1 MTDAHEQRVA
11 SNLQTPGRRMLNQ
24 ETVDEVVRGAEA
36 QLPTRRGRFRAIS
49 YATPEGDALALV
61 HGDLATAARPLVR
74 LHSECLTGDALGSLR
89 CDCGEQLD
97 QALERIGRSDAG
109 VLLYLPQEGRGIGL
123 ANKISAYALQDGGLD
138 TVDANRALGL
148 PDDARSYASA
158 ALILRDLGIE
168 KLRLLTNNP
177 AKAAALVVE
186 GLDVVE
192 MLALESVPNLVDDDY
207 LRVKAERM
215 GHQLVDM
222 PPMPW
227 VTIHYAQTLDGR
239 IATRSG
245 DSQWISGPQS
255 LRLAHTLRASHDA
268 VLVGAGTVRAD
279 DPRLTV
285 RLVEGRSPIR
295 VVVVGASP
303 LPPDAAVLDGSVPT
317 LVAATAPLPAHD
329 RVEQLMVAGTPDG
342 RVDLAE
348 LLRLLADRGIGSVL
362 VEGGA
367 GIITSMLRD
376 GLANRLVV
384 SVAPRLVGSGIEA
397 VGDLEIGRLAD
408 ALGFGRLHTWRLG
421 EDLIL
426 DGDLERRSAR

>member
-1 MTDAHEQRVA
+1 
-11 SNLQTPGRRMLNQ
+11 MLDQ
-24 ETVDEVVRGAEA
+24 DVSGEVVRGAA
-36 QLPTRRGRFRAIS
+36 ANLPTRRGRFRAIS
-49 YATPEGDALALV
+49 YVTPEGDALALV
-61 HGDLATAARPLVR
+61 HGDVATDSDPLVR

-97 QALERIGRSDAG
+97 QALERIGRSSAG

-123 ANKISAYALQDGGLD
+123 ANKIRAYALQDGGLD

-148 PDDARSYASA
+148 PADARNYESA
-158 ALILRDLGIE
+158 AAILSDLGVSR
-168 KLRLLTNNP
+168 LRLLSNNP
-177 AKAAALVVE
+177 AKAAALAVE

-192 MLALESVPNLVDDDY
+192 MVALESVPNLVDDDY

-215 GHQLVDM
+215 GHRLDDIR
-222 PPMPW
+222 PMPS

-239 IATRSG
+239 IATRTG
-245 DSQWISGPQS
+245 DSQWISGAES

-285 RLVEGRSPIR
+285 RLVEGRSPLR
-295 VVVVGASP
+295 VVVAGGSP
-303 LPPDAAVLDGSVPT
+303 LPPHAAVLDGSVPT
-317 LVAATAPLPAHD
+317 LVATTSRMPERD
-329 RVEQLMVAGTPDG
+329 GVEQLLVAPTADG
-342 RVDLAE
+342 RVDLAD
-348 LLRLLADRGIGSVL
+348 LLRLLAERGIGSVL

-384 SVAPRLVGSGIEA
+384 SVAPRVVGSGIEA
-397 VGDLEIGRLAD
+397 VGDLEIRRLAD
-408 ALGFGRLHTWRLG
+408 ALGFGRMRTWRLG
-421 EDLIL
+421 EDLIV
-426 DGDLERRSAR
+426 DGDLERRSA